1 MIIVHIV
8 KPFAAGTAVFVKSL
22 TTALPDD
29 THIVVHGGRKNEM
42 TTTEVKS
49 KFPRQN
55 ARFIKRDSSQ
65 RSGNNNAQNCCLNNK

>member
-8 KPFAAGTAVFVKSL
+8 KPFTAGIAVLVRAL

-42 TTTEVKS
+42 ITTEVKS

-55 ARFIKRDSSQ
+55 ARFIKPILH
-65 RSGNNNAQNCCLNNK
+65 NALAIIMPKIAA